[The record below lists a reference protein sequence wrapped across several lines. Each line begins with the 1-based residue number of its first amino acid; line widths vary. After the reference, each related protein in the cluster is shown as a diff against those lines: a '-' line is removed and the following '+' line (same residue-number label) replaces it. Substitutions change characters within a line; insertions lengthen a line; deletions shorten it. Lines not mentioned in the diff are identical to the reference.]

1 MTYIASK
8 HPFISSVRCYITEG
22 WTTYMQNKEYEVIVF
37 VSGELAGKSAECSD
51 GVICPP

>member
-1 MTYIASK
+1 
-8 HPFISSVRCYITEG
+8 
-22 WTTYMQNKEYEVIVF
+22 MQNKEYEVIVF